1 MYRME
6 TSRNHR
12 KKTYYLTLVPK
23 ANFDSKV
30 HRIDLQS
37 EAINDFEEEKKA
49 LFESIQSHF
58 PDIRLEDE
66 RLVSR
71 RKSDR
76 LMAPWRNSYWIAL
89 MAIVVFAVIAVSPFF
104 RAELVADDK
113 ITIGVFGFLALL
125 TAFLGILRVVHNLR
139 LVKQLTSTYPELLDQ
154 DLVERSDWS
163 IPDLRLYRYK
173 QFLFRQAAHFQL
185 LNLEEVTK
193 ISL

>member
-1 MYRME
+1 ME

-12 KKTYYLTLVPK
+12 KKTYYFILGPK

-37 EAINDFEEEKKA
+37 EAINDFEAEKKA

-89 MAIVVFAVIAVSPFF
+89 MATVVFAAIAVSPFF

-139 LVKQLTSTYPELLDQ
+139 LVKQLTSTYPELLGQ
-154 DLVERSDWS
+154 DLVEKSDWS

-173 QFLFRQAAHFQL
+173 QFLFC
-185 LNLEEVTK
+185 
-193 ISL
+193 